1 VQRVL
6 GNPAACAAAM
16 RQNVRAT
23 AAMRRHP
30 AAG

>member
-1 VQRVL
+1 MQRVL
-6 GNPAACAAAM
+6 GNPTACAAAI

-23 AAMRRHP
+23 RTLGRHP